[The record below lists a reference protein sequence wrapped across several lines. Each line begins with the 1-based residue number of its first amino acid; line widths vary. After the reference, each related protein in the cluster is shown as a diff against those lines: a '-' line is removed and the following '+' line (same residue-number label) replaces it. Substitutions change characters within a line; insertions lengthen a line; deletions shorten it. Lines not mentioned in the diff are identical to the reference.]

1 SHRRTRGAEELG
13 GRGGV
18 CREIETNDTEKSLT
32 VFEIDFGFGRN
43 QRRNQA
49 RIDDV
54 IQHRQVTPIGRE
66 KWLHATNVNAQSGA
80 RDSGSRS
87 VPNREW
93 KSGQHVRSRRSN
105 RTTPGPAC
113 EAQAAD
119 SSAQQIATR
128 PARYRSRQ
136 AATESCCA

>member
-43 QRRNQA
+43 QRRNEA

-54 IQHRQVTPIGRE
+54 IQHRQITPAGRE

-80 RDSGSRS
+80 RDSGSQN
-87 VPNREW
+87 VPDLEW
-93 KSGQHVRSRRSN
+93 ESGRRVRSRRSI
-105 RTTPGPAC
+105 RTTPRLAC
-113 EAQAAD
+113 EVQAAD
-119 SSAQQIATR
+119 FSAQQIVTQ
-128 PARYRSRQ
+128 PARYRSKR
-136 AATESCCA
+136 AATESYCA